1 LEPAEKIRALN
12 ARLEAWAKSE
22 GLVWVDYYAALADAS
37 GAMKP
42 GVSLDGVHPNAAG
55 YAIMAPLAE
64 AGIQKAVG
72 K

>member
-1 LEPAEKIRALN
+1 M
-12 ARLEAWAKSE
+12 
-22 GLVWVDYYAALADAS
+22 ADEH

-42 GVSLDGVHPNAAG
+42 GLSLDGVHPDAAG

-64 AGIQKAVG
+64 AGIAQAIG